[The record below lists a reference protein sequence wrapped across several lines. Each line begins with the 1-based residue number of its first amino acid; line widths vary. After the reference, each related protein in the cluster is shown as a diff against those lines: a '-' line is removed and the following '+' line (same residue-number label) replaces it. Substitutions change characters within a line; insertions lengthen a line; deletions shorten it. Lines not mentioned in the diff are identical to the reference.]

1 MQITSL
7 KITDYRIITTILCI
21 ILSRLFS
28 ETTVHFTAALGVLTV
43 GILHGSNDLSLI
55 KKLGFLKSKGQR
67 FLFYIAFVFLC
78 VIFLYRIPAFSLLI
92 FILISAYHFGEQQWG
107 NAFSLP
113 RIHMY
118 SFCFLYGLFLFTFLF
133 CVHPTEVSVIINQI
147 SQFPIESVP
156 DFKVFALSTFLALFV
171 YTLLLAKLI
180 KNSLIN
186 ILIETSLLIFLFLST
201 DLLTG
206 FAIYFVF
213 WHSWPSML
221 DQIQTLY
228 GSKSFVI
235 KYLLDAWPYWLLS
248 ILGLTLMYF
257 YIEDLSLDPLS
268 LFFAFLAS
276 ITFPHVLV
284 IFALNRL
291 FKPNTNA

>member
-1 MQITSL
+1 MHYIIL
-7 KITDYRIITTILCI
+7 KFIDYRFISTILCI
-21 ILSRLFS
+21 ILSRFFS

-55 KKLGFLKSKGQR
+55 KKLGFLQSKGHR
-67 FLFYIAFVFLC
+67 FLFYIAFVLLC

-107 NAFSLP
+107 KTLSLP

-118 SFCFLYGLFLFTFLF
+118 LFCFLYGLFLFTFLF
-133 CVHPTEVSVIINQI
+133 YVHSKEVSVIINQI
-147 SQFPIESVP
+147 SQIPIESIP
-156 DFKVFALSTFLALFV
+156 DFKVFALSSFLALFV
-171 YTLLLAKLI
+171 YTLLLAKHI
-180 KNSLIN
+180 KSSLIH
-186 ILIETSLLIFLFLST
+186 IFIETSLLIFLFWST

-228 GSKSFVI
+228 GSKSFVS
-235 KYLLDAWPYWLLS
+235 KYLLDAWPYWLMS
-248 ILGLTLMYF
+248 MFGLALVYF

>member
-21 ILSRLFS
+21 ILSRFFS

-43 GILHGSNDLSLI
+43 GILHGSNDLSLV
-55 KKLGFLKSKGQR
+55 KKLGFLQYKGQR
-67 FLFYIAFVFLC
+67 FLFYIAFVLLC
-78 VIFLYRIPAFSLLI
+78 VIFLYRTPAFSLFV

-107 NAFSLP
+107 NTISLP

-118 SFCFLYGLFLFTFLF
+118 LFYFLYGLFLFTFLF
-133 CVHPTEVSVIINQI
+133 YVHSMEVSVIINQI
-147 SQFPIESVP
+147 SQIPIKSIP
-156 DFKVFALSTFLALFV
+156 DFKVFALSSFLALFV
-171 YTLLLAKLI
+171 YTLLLAKHI
-180 KNSLIN
+180 KSSLIH
-186 ILIETSLLIFLFLST
+186 IFIETPLLLFLFWST
-201 DLLTG
+201 DLFTG

-221 DQIQTLY
+221 EQIQTLY
-228 GSKSFVI
+228 GSKRFVF
-235 KYLLDAWPYWLLS
+235 KYLLDAWPYWLMS
-248 ILGLTLMYF
+248 ILGLTLLYF

>member
-1 MQITSL
+1 MQNIIL
-7 KITDYRIITTILCI
+7 KFIDYRLIGTFICFFF
-21 ILSRLFS
+21 SRFFP

-55 KKLGFLKSKGQR
+55 KKLGFLQSKGHR
-67 FLFYIAFVFLC
+67 FLFYIAFVLLC
-78 VIFLYRIPAFSLLI
+78 VIFLYRTPAFSLFV

-107 NAFSLP
+107 NTISLP

-118 SFCFLYGLFLFTFLF
+118 LFYFLYGLFLFTFLF
-133 CVHPTEVSVIINQI
+133 YVHSMEVSVIINQI
-147 SQFPIESVP
+147 SQIPIESVP
-156 DFKVFALSTFLALFV
+156 NFKVFALSSFLVLLV
-171 YTLLLAKLI
+171 YTLLLVRII
-180 KNSLIN
+180 KRSLIH
-186 ILIETSLLIFLFLST
+186 IFLETSILIFLFWST

-206 FAIYFVF
+206 FAVYFVF

-228 GSKSFVI
+228 GSKRFVF
-235 KYLLDAWPYWLLS
+235 KYLSDAWPYWLLS
-248 ILGLTLMYF
+248 ILGLTLMNF

>member
-1 MQITSL
+1 MQIITL
-7 KITDYRIITTILCI
+7 KIVDYRIITTFLCI
-21 ILSRLFS
+21 ILSKFFS

-67 FLFYIAFVFLC
+67 FLFYIAFVLLC

-92 FILISAYHFGEQQWG
+92 FILISAFHFGEQQWG

-118 SFCFLYGLFLFTFLF
+118 LFYFLYGLFLFTFLF
-133 CVHPTEVSVIINQI
+133 YAHPMEVSIIISQI

-171 YTLLLAKLI
+171 YTLLLAKHI
-180 KNSLIN
+180 KSSLIH
-186 ILIETSLLIFLFLST
+186 IFIETSLLIFLFWST

-235 KYLLDAWPYWLLS
+235 KYLLDAWPYWLMS
-248 ILGLTLMYF
+248 IFGLALVYF

>member
-1 MQITSL
+1 LQITTL
-7 KITDYRIITTILCI
+7 KFIDYRFISTILCI
-21 ILSRLFS
+21 ILSKIFS
-28 ETTVHFTAALGVLTV
+28 ETTIHFTAALGVLTV

-55 KKLGFLKSKGQR
+55 KKLGFLQSKGQR
-67 FLFYIAFVFLC
+67 FLFYIAFVLLC
-78 VIFLYRIPAFSLLI
+78 VIFLYRTPAFSLFV

-107 NAFSLP
+107 NTISLP

-118 SFCFLYGLFLFTFLF
+118 LFYFLYGLFLFTFLF
-133 CVHPTEVSVIINQI
+133 YVHSMEVSVIINQI
-147 SQFPIESVP
+147 SQIPIKSIP
-156 DFKVFALSTFLALFV
+156 DFKVFALSSFLALLV
-171 YTLLLAKLI
+171 YTLLLLRFVKS
-180 KNSLIN
+180 SLIH
-186 ILIETSLLIFLFLST
+186 IFLETFLLIFLFWST
-201 DLLTG
+201 DLFTG

-221 DQIQTLY
+221 EQIQTLY
-228 GSKSFVI
+228 GSKRFVF
-235 KYLLDAWPYWLLS
+235 KYLLDAWPYWLMS
-248 ILGLTLMYF
+248 ILGLTLLYF

>member
-1 MQITSL
+1 MQITTL
-7 KITDYRIITTILCI
+7 KFIDYRFISTILCI
-21 ILSRLFS
+21 ILSKIFS
-28 ETTVHFTAALGVLTV
+28 ETTIHFTAALGVLTV

-55 KKLGFLKSKGQR
+55 KKLGFLQSKGQR
-67 FLFYIAFVFLC
+67 FLFYIAFVLLC
-78 VIFLYRIPAFSLLI
+78 VIFLYRTPAFSLFV

-107 NAFSLP
+107 NTISLP

-118 SFCFLYGLFLFTFLF
+118 LFYFLYGLFLFTFLF
-133 CVHPTEVSVIINQI
+133 YVHSMEVSVIINQI
-147 SQFPIESVP
+147 SQIPIKSIP
-156 DFKVFALSTFLALFV
+156 DFKVFALSSFLALLV
-171 YTLLLAKLI
+171 YTLLLLRFVKS
-180 KNSLIN
+180 SLIH
-186 ILIETSLLIFLFLST
+186 IFLETFLLIFLFWST
-201 DLLTG
+201 DLFTG

-221 DQIQTLY
+221 EQIQTLY
-228 GSKSFVI
+228 GSKRFVF
-235 KYLLDAWPYWLLS
+235 KYLLDAWPYWLMS
-248 ILGLTLMYF
+248 ILGLTLLYF